1 MGVHGLPLLVT
12 YGPPRRAPAH
22 QSAVAVLPLLLYYL
36 QVVLFRSL
44 ILLVLV
50 LVRVLLVK

>member
-1 MGVHGLPLLVT
+1 MN
-12 YGPPRRAPAH
+12 
-22 QSAVAVLPLLLYYL
+22 AVLPLLCYYL

-50 LVRVLLVK
+50 LLVK